1 MINTIG
7 NVSLKVFVKSFFQKI
22 RENPLKKL
30 KMLNVLKMKKYL
42 KITVELKFTTLK
54 CYIAL

>member
-54 CYIAL
+54 FYIAL